1 MLEYV
6 KGDIVEI
13 TPTYA
18 VLENQGVG
26 YMVNISLQTYSAIQD
41 KSVAKLFLYESIR
54 EDAFVL
60 YGFATSTE
68 RRMFLLLISVSGV
81 GAGTARM
88 ILSSLSVAE
97 LCQAIQT
104 ENVNA
109 IKSVKGIG
117 LKTAQRILVDLKD
130 KIKEL
135 DVVAS
140 TVGMAAPS
148 APNQQIAAEAVA
160 ALSMLGFAATQSQ
173 KVVAKILSD
182 DPALSVEQVIKKA
195 LKLL

>member
-13 TPTYA
+13 TPTY
-18 VLENQGVG
+18 VVVENQGMG
-26 YMVNISLQTYSAIQD
+26 YMVNISLQTYSAMQD

-68 RRMFLLLISVSGV
+68 RKMFLLLISVSGV

-88 ILSSLSVAE
+88 ILSSLSSAE

-104 ENVNA
+104 ENVQA

-130 KIKEL
+130 KIQEL
-135 DVVAS
+135 DVASNVVTPVAA
-140 TVGMAAPS
+140 TA
-148 APNQQIAAEAVA
+148 NQQIASEAVA
-160 ALSMLGFAATQSQ
+160 ALSMLGFASTQSQ
-173 KVVAKILSD
+173 KAVAKILSD
-182 DPALSVEQVIKKA
+182 EPALSVEQVIKKA

>member
-1 MLEYV
+1 MFEYL

-13 TPTYA
+13 TPTYV
-18 VLENQGVG
+18 VLETQGVG

-41 KSVAKLFLYESIR
+41 KSVTKLYLYESIR

-60 YGFATSTE
+60 YGFATAAE

-88 ILSSLSVAE
+88 ILSSLSAAE
-97 LCQAIQT
+97 LCQAIRT
-104 ENVNA
+104 ENVHVS
-109 IKSVKGIG
+109 KSVKGIG

-130 KIKEL
+130 KINEFEAGPVTAMV
-135 DVVAS
+135 DA
-140 TVGMAAPS
+140 TA
-148 APNQQIAAEAVA
+148 NTQIASEAVA
-160 ALSMLGFAATQSQ
+160 ALSMLGFVAAQSQ
-173 KVVAKILSD
+173 KVVKKILSD
-182 DPALSVEQVIKKA
+182 EPALSVEQVIKKA

>member
-104 ENVNA
+104 EN
-109 IKSVKGIG
+109 
-117 LKTAQRILVDLKD
+117 R
-130 KIKEL
+130 
-135 DVVAS
+135 
-140 TVGMAAPS
+140 
-148 APNQQIAAEAVA
+148 
-160 ALSMLGFAATQSQ
+160 
-173 KVVAKILSD
+173 
-182 DPALSVEQVIKKA
+182 
-195 LKLL
+195 

>member
-13 TPTYA
+13 TPTY
-18 VLENQGVG
+18 VVVENQGMG

-68 RRMFLLLISVSGV
+68 RKMFLLLISVSGV

-88 ILSSLSVAE
+88 ILSSLSSAE

-104 ENVNA
+104 ENVQA

-135 DVVAS
+135 DVASNVVTPVAA
-140 TVGMAAPS
+140 TA
-148 APNQQIAAEAVA
+148 NQQIASEAVA
-160 ALSMLGFAATQSQ
+160 ALSMLGFASTQSQ
-173 KVVAKILSD
+173 KAVAKILSD
-182 DPALSVEQVIKKA
+182 EPALSVEQVIKKA

>member
-1 MLEYV
+1 MFEYL

-13 TPTYA
+13 TPAYM
-18 VLENQGVG
+18 VLETQGVG

-41 KSVAKLFLYESIR
+41 KSATKLYLYESIR

-60 YGFATSTE
+60 YGFATAAE

-81 GAGTARM
+81 GAGTARV
-88 ILSSLSVAE
+88 ILSSLSTPE
-97 LCQAIQT
+97 LCQAIRT
-104 ENVNA
+104 ENVHL

-130 KIKEL
+130 KINEL
-135 DVVAS
+135 EAGPAVAMVD
-140 TVGMAAPS
+140 TAAN
-148 APNQQIAAEAVA
+148 AQIASEAVA
-160 ALSMLGFAATQSQ
+160 ALSMLGFVAAQSQ
-173 KVVAKILSD
+173 KVVKKILSD
-182 DPALSVEQVIKKA
+182 EPALSVEQVIKKA

>member
-117 LKTAQRILVDLKD
+117 LNTAQRILVDLKD

-135 DVVAS
+135 DVVAN

>member
-1 MLEYV
+1 MFEYL

-13 TPTYA
+13 TPAYV
-18 VLENQGVG
+18 VLETQGVG

-41 KSVAKLFLYESIR
+41 KSATKLYLYESIR

-60 YGFATSTE
+60 YGFATAAE

-81 GAGTARM
+81 GAGTARV
-88 ILSSLSVAE
+88 ILSSLSTPE
-97 LCQAIQT
+97 LCQAIRT
-104 ENVNA
+104 ENVHL

-130 KIKEL
+130 KINEL
-135 DVVAS
+135 EAGPAVAMVD
-140 TVGMAAPS
+140 TAVNA
-148 APNQQIAAEAVA
+148 QIASEAVA
-160 ALSMLGFAATQSQ
+160 ALSMLGFVAAQSQ
-173 KVVAKILSD
+173 KVVKKILSD
-182 DPALSVEQVIKKA
+182 EPTLSVEQVIKKA

>member
-13 TPTYA
+13 TPTY
-18 VLENQGVG
+18 VVVENQGMG

-68 RRMFLLLISVSGV
+68 RKMFLLLISVSGV

-88 ILSSLSVAE
+88 ILSSLSSAE

-104 ENVNA
+104 ENVQA

-130 KIKEL
+130 KIQEL
-135 DVVAS
+135 DVASNVVTPVAA
-140 TVGMAAPS
+140 TA
-148 APNQQIAAEAVA
+148 NQQIASEAVA
-160 ALSMLGFAATQSQ
+160 ALSMLGFASTQSQ
-173 KVVAKILSD
+173 KAVAKILSD
-182 DPALSVEQVIKKA
+182 EPALSVEQVIKKA

>member
-13 TPTYA
+13 TPTY
-18 VLENQGVG
+18 VVVENQGMG

-68 RRMFLLLISVSGV
+68 RKMFLLLISVSGV

-88 ILSSLSVAE
+88 ILSSLSSAE

-104 ENVNA
+104 ENVQA

-130 KIKEL
+130 KIQEL
-135 DVVAS
+135 DVASNVVTPVAV
-140 TVGMAAPS
+140 TA
-148 APNQQIAAEAVA
+148 NQQIASEAVA
-160 ALSMLGFAATQSQ
+160 ALSMLGFASTQSQ
-173 KVVAKILSD
+173 KAVAKILSD
-182 DPALSVEQVIKKA
+182 EPALSVEQVIKKA

>member
-1 MLEYV
+1 MFEYL

-13 TPTYA
+13 TPAYV
-18 VLENQGVG
+18 VLETQGVG

-41 KSVAKLFLYESIR
+41 KSATKLYLYESIR

-60 YGFATSTE
+60 YGFATAAE

-81 GAGTARM
+81 GAGTARV
-88 ILSSLSVAE
+88 ILSSLSTPE
-97 LCQAIQT
+97 LCQAIRT
-104 ENVNA
+104 ENVHL

-130 KIKEL
+130 KINEL
-135 DVVAS
+135 EAGPAVAMVD
-140 TVGMAAPS
+140 TAAN
-148 APNQQIAAEAVA
+148 AQIASEAVA
-160 ALSMLGFAATQSQ
+160 ALSMLGFVAAQSQ
-173 KVVAKILSD
+173 KVVKKILSD
-182 DPALSVEQVIKKA
+182 EPALSVEQVIKKA

>member
-1 MLEYV
+1 MLEYI
-6 KGDIVEI
+6 KGDIAEI

-18 VLENQGVG
+18 VIEAQGMG
-26 YMVNISLQTYSAIQD
+26 YMVHISLQTYTAIQD
-41 KSVAKLFLYESIR
+41 KSVTKLYLYESIR

-60 YGFATSTE
+60 YGFSSQTE
-68 RRMFLLLISVSGV
+68 RRLFLLLISVSGV

-97 LCQAIQT
+97 ICQAIQT
-104 ENVNA
+104 ENVNL

-135 DVVAS
+135 EFAGSVAAPAVVAVNDKTAS
-140 TVGMAAPS
+140 
-148 APNQQIAAEAVA
+148 EAVA
-160 ALSMLGFAATQSQ
+160 ALSMLGFATAQSQ
-173 KVVAKILSD
+173 KVVTKILSD
-182 DPALSVEQVIKKA
+182 EPALLVEQVIKKA

>member
-13 TPTYA
+13 TPTY
-18 VLENQGVG
+18 VVVENQGMG
-26 YMVNISLQTYSAIQD
+26 YMVNISLQTYSAIQE

-68 RRMFLLLISVSGV
+68 RKMFLLLISVSGV

-88 ILSSLSVAE
+88 ILSSLSSAE

-104 ENVNA
+104 ENVQA

-130 KIKEL
+130 KIQEL
-135 DVVAS
+135 DVASNVVTPVAA
-140 TVGMAAPS
+140 TA
-148 APNQQIAAEAVA
+148 NQQIASEAVA
-160 ALSMLGFAATQSQ
+160 ALSMLGFASTQSQ
-173 KVVAKILSD
+173 KAVAKILSD
-182 DPALSVEQVIKKA
+182 EPALSVEQVIKKA

>member
-1 MLEYV
+1 MFEYL

-13 TPTYA
+13 TPTYV
-18 VLENQGVG
+18 VLETQGVG

-41 KSVAKLFLYESIR
+41 KSVAKLYLYESIR

-60 YGFATSTE
+60 YGFATAAE

-88 ILSSLSVAE
+88 ILSSLSAAE
-97 LCQAIQT
+97 LCQAIRT
-104 ENVNA
+104 ENVHV

-130 KIKEL
+130 KINEFEAGPVTAMV
-135 DVVAS
+135 DA
-140 TVGMAAPS
+140 TA
-148 APNQQIAAEAVA
+148 NTQIASEAVA
-160 ALSMLGFAATQSQ
+160 ALSMLGFVAAQSQ
-173 KVVAKILSD
+173 KVVKKILSD
-182 DPALSVEQVIKKA
+182 EPALSVEQVIKKA

>member
-13 TPTYA
+13 TPTY
-18 VLENQGVG
+18 VVVENQGMG

-68 RRMFLLLISVSGV
+68 RKMFLLLISVSGV

-88 ILSSLSVAE
+88 ILSSLSSAE

-104 ENVNA
+104 ENLQA

-130 KIKEL
+130 KIQEL
-135 DVVAS
+135 DVASNVVTPVAA
-140 TVGMAAPS
+140 TA
-148 APNQQIAAEAVA
+148 NQQIASEAVA
-160 ALSMLGFAATQSQ
+160 ALSMLGFASTQSQ
-173 KVVAKILSD
+173 KAVAKILSD
-182 DPALSVEQVIKKA
+182 EPALSVEQVIKKA

>member
-13 TPTYA
+13 TPTY
-18 VLENQGVG
+18 VVVENQGMG

-68 RRMFLLLISVSGV
+68 RKMFLLLISVSGV

-88 ILSSLSVAE
+88 ILSSLSSAE
-97 LCQAIQT
+97 LCQAIQS
-104 ENVNA
+104 ENVQA

-130 KIKEL
+130 KIQEL
-135 DVVAS
+135 DVASNVVTPVAA
-140 TVGMAAPS
+140 TA
-148 APNQQIAAEAVA
+148 NQQIASEAVA
-160 ALSMLGFAATQSQ
+160 ALSMLGFASTQSQ
-173 KVVAKILSD
+173 KAVAKILSD
-182 DPALSVEQVIKKA
+182 EPALSVEQVIKKA

>member
-13 TPTYA
+13 TPTY
-18 VLENQGVG
+18 VVVENQGMG

-68 RRMFLLLISVSGV
+68 RKMFLLFISVSGV

-88 ILSSLSVAE
+88 ILSSLSSAE

-104 ENVNA
+104 ENVQA

-130 KIKEL
+130 KIQEL
-135 DVVAS
+135 DVASNVVTPVAA
-140 TVGMAAPS
+140 TA
-148 APNQQIAAEAVA
+148 NQQIASEAVA
-160 ALSMLGFAATQSQ
+160 ALSMLGFASTQSQ
-173 KVVAKILSD
+173 KAVAKILSD
-182 DPALSVEQVIKKA
+182 EPALSVEQVIKKA

>member
-1 MLEYV
+1 MFEYL

-13 TPTYA
+13 TPTYV
-18 VLENQGVG
+18 VLETQGVG

-41 KSVAKLFLYESIR
+41 KSAARLYLYEAIR

-60 YGFATSTE
+60 YGFATTAE

-81 GAGTARM
+81 GAGTARV
-88 ILSSLSVAE
+88 ILSSLSTPE
-97 LCQAIQT
+97 LCQAIRT
-104 ENVNA
+104 ENVHV

-130 KIKEL
+130 KINDLEGGQ
-135 DVVAS
+135 VA
-140 TVGMAAPS
+140 TLTDTTANA
-148 APNQQIAAEAVA
+148 QIASEAVA
-160 ALSMLGFAATQSQ
+160 ALSMLGFVAAQSQ
-173 KVVAKILSD
+173 KVVKKILSD
-182 DPALSVEQVIKKA
+182 EPALSVEQVIKKA

>member
-1 MLEYV
+1 MFEYL

-13 TPTYA
+13 TPAYV
-18 VLENQGVG
+18 VLETQGVG

-41 KSVAKLFLYESIR
+41 KSATKLYLYESIR

-60 YGFATSTE
+60 YGFATAAE

-81 GAGTARM
+81 GAGTARV
-88 ILSSLSVAE
+88 ILSSLSTPE
-97 LCQAIQT
+97 LCQAIRT
-104 ENVNA
+104 ENVHL

-130 KIKEL
+130 KINEL
-135 DVVAS
+135 EAGPALAMVD
-140 TVGMAAPS
+140 TAAN
-148 APNQQIAAEAVA
+148 AQIASEAVA
-160 ALSMLGFAATQSQ
+160 ALSMLGFVAAQSQ
-173 KVVAKILSD
+173 KVVKKILSD
-182 DPALSVEQVIKKA
+182 EPTLSVEQVIKKA

>member
-1 MLEYV
+1 MFEYL

-13 TPTYA
+13 TPAYV
-18 VLENQGVG
+18 VLETQGVG

-41 KSVAKLFLYESIR
+41 KSATKLYLYESIR

-60 YGFATSTE
+60 YGFATAAE

-81 GAGTARM
+81 GAGTARV
-88 ILSSLSVAE
+88 ILSSLSTPE
-97 LCQAIQT
+97 LCQAIRT
-104 ENVNA
+104 ENVHL

-130 KIKEL
+130 KINEL
-135 DVVAS
+135 EAGPAVAMVD
-140 TVGMAAPS
+140 TAAN
-148 APNQQIAAEAVA
+148 AQIASEAVA
-160 ALSMLGFAATQSQ
+160 ALSMLGFVAAQSQ
-173 KVVAKILSD
+173 KVVKKILSD
-182 DPALSVEQVIKKA
+182 EPTLSVEQVIKKA

>member
-13 TPTYA
+13 TPTY
-18 VLENQGVG
+18 VVVENQGMG

-68 RRMFLLLISVSGV
+68 RKMFLLLISVSGV

-88 ILSSLSVAE
+88 ILSSLSSAE

-104 ENVNA
+104 ENVQA

-130 KIKEL
+130 KIQDL
-135 DVVAS
+135 DVASNVVTPVAA
-140 TVGMAAPS
+140 TA
-148 APNQQIAAEAVA
+148 NQQIASEAVA
-160 ALSMLGFAATQSQ
+160 ALSMLGFASTQSQ
-173 KVVAKILSD
+173 KAVAKILSD
-182 DPALSVEQVIKKA
+182 EPALSVEQVIKKA

>member
-13 TPTYA
+13 TPTY
-18 VLENQGVG
+18 VVVENQGMG

-68 RRMFLLLISVSGV
+68 RKMFLLLISVSGV

-88 ILSSLSVAE
+88 ILSSLSSAE
-97 LCQAIQT
+97 LCQAMQT
-104 ENVNA
+104 ENVQA

-130 KIKEL
+130 KIQEL
-135 DVVAS
+135 DVASNVVTPVAA
-140 TVGMAAPS
+140 TA
-148 APNQQIAAEAVA
+148 NQQIASEAVA
-160 ALSMLGFAATQSQ
+160 ALSMLGFASTQSQ
-173 KVVAKILSD
+173 KAVAKILSD
-182 DPALSVEQVIKKA
+182 EPALSVEQVIKKA